1 MSSRWDRTSV
11 MPSEW
16 DRRSSMP
23 FKDTWYPKKTK
34 RRTKEMPG
42 CLLNGIEDSWFSLN
56 WTDAINA
63 FRKGN
68 VGRPT
73 VLWSADESKR
83 TVYLLNIKM
92 QDRLYNQLCLECRSC
107 FIYGSPSM
115 DINTLDIIS
124 VYNTSWDTEAKH
136 ITLSKA
142 NPVSMA
148 TVIPTPW
155 YNLHPETSAL
165 GGCTHTH
172 TRTYLFPA

>member
-115 DINTLDIIS
+115 DINTLDIICLQYELGYWGKTHHPIES
-124 VYNTSWDTEAKH
+124 EPCIHGNSYPH
-136 ITLSKA
+136 TL
-142 NPVSMA
+142 V
-148 TVIPTPW
+148 
-155 YNLHPETSAL
+155 
-165 GGCTHTH
+165 
-172 TRTYLFPA
+172 